1 MKLTI
6 LESGRFDPYWNLA
19 LEEHLLFRCGED
31 ERILYLWQ
39 NEQTV
44 VIGRNQNA
52 ARECAVELLQ
62 QGGVHL
68 ARRNSGGGAVY
79 HDLGNLNFSF
89 FAHEKHCDPEQ
100 QTRVV
105 LEALRS
111 LGIDAEFSGR
121 NDILVNGRKVSGNA
135 FFRSGSFCC
144 HHGTV
149 MVNVERSAVE
159 RYLRPS
165 AAKLEGKAVPSVRA
179 RVVNLREIKPEITV
193 ENLKQALRTTFES
206 VFAGTAEPLVLT
218 QEDQDDVEKRREKFA
233 DPCWIYGE
241 ELPYTHHLS
250 HRFSW
255 GEITLRFRVENGKI
269 ADIQI
274 ETDAM
279 EPDLPERLKKKLLG
293 VRFEKTALGA
303 ALSENDTEKELAA
316 WLETAPLEGE
326 AWNSTISS

>member
-1 MKLTI
+1 MRLSYIETDQH
-6 LESGRFDPYWNLA
+6 DPYWNLA

-39 NEQTV
+39 NDQTV

-52 ARECAVELLQ
+52 ERECALELLQ
-62 QGGVHL
+62 RDGAHL

-89 FAHEKHCDPEQ
+89 FAHEKNYYAEQ

-111 LGIDAEFSGR
+111 LGIDAGFSGR
-121 NDILVNGRKVSGNA
+121 NDILVNGRKVSGSA
-135 FFRSGSFCC
+135 FFRSGNFCC

-149 MVNVERSAVE
+149 MVDVERSAVE

-165 AAKLEGKAVPSVRA
+165 AAKLEGKGVPSVRS
-179 RVVNLREIKPEITV
+179 RVVNLREVKPEITV
-193 ENLKQALRTTFES
+193 ENLKQALRTS
-206 VFAGTAEPLVLT
+206 FARAFVGEIEPLILT
-218 QEDQDDVEKRREKFA
+218 QEDLHDVENRQEKFA
-233 DPCWIYGE
+233 DPRWIYGE
-241 ELPYTHHLS
+241 KPLFSHTLS
-250 HRFSW
+250 RRFSW
-255 GEITLRFRVENGKI
+255 GEITLCFRVVQDKI

-279 EPDLPERLKKKLLG
+279 EPELPERLQKKLLG
-293 VRFEKTALGA
+293 VPLEKA
-303 ALSENDTEKELAA
+303 ALSAAFSENDTEKELAA
-316 WLETAPLEGE
+316 WLETAPLEV
-326 AWNSTISS
+326 

>member
-1 MKLTI
+1 MKLTV
-6 LESGRFDPYWNLA
+6 LESSCFEPYWNLA

-39 NEQTV
+39 NENTV

-62 QGGVHL
+62 QDDIHL

-89 FAHEKHCDPEQ
+89 FSHEKHYNAEQ

-111 LGIDAEFSGR
+111 LGIDAKFSGR
-121 NDILVNGRKVSGNA
+121 NDILVNGRKFSGSA

-149 MVNVERSAVE
+149 MVDVDQSAVE

-165 AAKLEGKAVPSVRA
+165 AAKLEGKGVPSVRS
-179 RVVNLREIKPEITV
+179 RVVNLREIKPDITIDI
-193 ENLKQALRTTFES
+193 LKHALCAAFES
-206 VFAGTAEPLVLT
+206 VFAEKAEPLVLT
-218 QEDQDDVEKRREKFA
+218 QEDWDDVERRRERFA
-233 DPCWIYGE
+233 DPPWLYGE
-241 ELPYTHHLS
+241 IQSCTHSLT
-250 HRFSW
+250 HRFLW
-255 GEITLRFRVENGKI
+255 GEITLYFRIENGKNI

-279 EPDLPERLKKKLLG
+279 EPELPEYLQKKLVG

-316 WLETAPLEGE
+316 WLKTAPLEG
-326 AWNSTISS
+326 

>member
-1 MKLTI
+1 MKLTV
-6 LESGRFDPYWNLA
+6 LESSCFEPYWNLA
-19 LEEHLLFRCGED
+19 LEEHLLFRCEED

-39 NEQTV
+39 NEKTV

-52 ARECAVELLQ
+52 ARECAVELLERD
-62 QGGVHL
+62 GVHL

-89 FAHEKHCDPEQ
+89 FAHEKHDDTQQ

-111 LGIDAEFSGR
+111 LGIDAAFSGR
-121 NDILVNGRKVSGNA
+121 NDILVNDRKISGSA
-135 FFRSGSFCC
+135 FFRSGAFCC

-149 MVNVERSAVE
+149 MVDVDQSAVE

-165 AAKLEGKAVPSVRA
+165 AAKLEGKGVPSVRS
-179 RVVNLREIKPEITV
+179 RVVNLRERNPAVTIDA
-193 ENLKQALRTTFES
+193 LKQALCTAFES
-206 VFAGTAEPLVLT
+206 VFAGKVEPFVLT
-218 QEDQDDVEKRREKFA
+218 QEDLHDVEQRREKFA
-233 DPCWIYGE
+233 DPRWIYGTTQ
-241 ELPYTHHLS
+241 PSSHTLS

-269 ADIQI
+269 TDVQI

-279 EPDLPERLKKKLLG
+279 EPDLPEQLKKKLVG
-293 VRFEKTALGA
+293 VRLEKTALGA
-303 ALSENDTEKELAA
+303 ALSGNDIEKELAA

-326 AWNSTISS
+326 TWNSTISS